1 MELLDPRGNRAV
13 HYLVELVP
21 GRLYWAVV
29 EIEELVAKASVT
41 SGVSLMKPRIKEN
54 LRYRA
59 NLSIRK
65 QDTRPLECSSPSK
78 KRLKVSKKPPFLHLE
93 GKTIICTDKVFRYNP
108 LAHDFGPLDL
118 PTTCRYLDFV
128 EDCLQSGSPIV
139 HVTDHRHRAF
149 RVNSAFLAG
158 VSSNVH
164 FGLSAREIETKFK
177 TIPPDILPP
186 FRDASRLPVCSFPL
200 TIRHFLEAIRV
211 SMKHNWIDWSQ
222 IRVDLIEKLQSVE
235 HGDLNW
241 IIEGKFLAFAG
252 PSSDRLDE
260 DELEVHPP
268 SFYAKI
274 FKKLGV
280 TDVVRLNVANYHPS
294 EFQSHGLHHHDLFFE
309 DGSCPPPE
317 IVEAFLSVVQRANGA
332 IAVHCKAGLG
342 RTASLIGLAVMQEY
356 KVPAIIYIA
365 WARLAR
371 PGSVI
376 GPQQH
381 FLVEMEERFLP
392 KQRRRRGEVVLG
404 SQSEIGVLG
413 DQGQGD
419 YLLRQKRRWKA
430 RSAQN
435 PA

>member
-1 MELLDPRGNRAV
+1 
-13 HYLVELVP
+13 
-21 GRLYWAVV
+21 
-29 EIEELVAKASVT
+29 
-41 SGVSLMKPRIKEN
+41 
-54 LRYRA
+54 
-59 NLSIRK
+59 
-65 QDTRPLECSSPSK
+65 
-78 KRLKVSKKPPFLHLE
+78 
-93 GKTIICTDKVFRYNP
+93 
-108 LAHDFGPLDL
+108 
-118 PTTCRYLDFV
+118 
-128 EDCLQSGSPIV
+128 
-139 HVTDHRHRAF
+139 
-149 RVNSAFLAG
+149 
-158 VSSNVH
+158 
-164 FGLSAREIETKFK
+164 
-177 TIPPDILPP
+177 
-186 FRDASRLPVCSFPL
+186 
-200 TIRHFLEAIRV
+200 
-211 SMKHNWIDWSQ
+211 MKHNWIDWSQ

-260 DELEVHPP
+260 DGLEVHPP